1 MGDRLWTC
9 VISPTQ
15 VYIGKMEI
23 SFARVWFVLL
33 LISAIH
39 AGSTRVLGTPYN
51 KLVEHDRNIVKDAI
65 KKEVVDIVQAKLMPK
80 VAKEISEAI
89 STITE
94 GVGKDVVRTKVYDI
108 ISEELD
114 EEALSE
120 LAVLAGRQ
128 LDLNDVSQYGIFDI
142 IKDKIGG
149 VLKEKVKG
157 EIIDLIKDISVENSI
172 KLLMALERN

>member
-1 MGDRLWTC
+1 MG
-9 VISPTQ
+9 
-15 VYIGKMEI
+15 
-23 SFARVWFVLL
+23 
-33 LISAIH
+33 
-39 AGSTRVLGTPYN
+39 GTPYN

-65 KKEVVDIVQAKLMPK
+65 KKEVVDIVQAKLMPI

-142 IKDKIGG
+142 IKDKIG
-149 VLKEKVKG
+149 
-157 EIIDLIKDISVENSI
+157 
-172 KLLMALERN
+172 